1 MGSGGRNP
9 GIDFWPCDTVAAFAP
24 SATSSERTTGA
35 HRKSAFS
42 DLIRQRYGADELIK
56 WQFFCSFS
64 RIVFQ

>member
-42 DLIRQRYGADELIK
+42 DLIRQCYGADELI
-56 WQFFCSFS
+56 
-64 RIVFQ
+64 